1 MHPFSALGTQNQ
13 TTQATEPHEENKQ
26 AIMDLFHPP
35 AAYLDEGGQE
45 AEYRQRVLGIVSGVD
60 LDECTTEDEEASQ
73 EEL

>member
-1 MHPFSALGTQNQ
+1 
-13 TTQATEPHEENKQ
+13 
-26 AIMDLFHPP
+26 MDLFHPP